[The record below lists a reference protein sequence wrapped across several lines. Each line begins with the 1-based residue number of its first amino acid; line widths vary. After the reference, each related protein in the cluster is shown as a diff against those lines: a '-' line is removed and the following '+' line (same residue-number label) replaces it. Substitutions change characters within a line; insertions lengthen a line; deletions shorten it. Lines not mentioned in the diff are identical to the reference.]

1 MKKIKHKLL
10 KETRVYKLVFFIGV
24 YLVLANKIEAQ
35 TEQNQQTIDTNNL
48 VLLNDYNVD
57 TIKTYET
64 ALIDMNRKMEL
75 DSFTLGQV
83 YEVTYQFINIES
95 KPIKMKDVIGSCSCM
110 TYEWYNQPIDAG
122 ATGWI
127 KIKYKA
133 TIPEKIFSNIKLI
146 LYDINGIKPMV
157 IIPVKI
163 SANAKYPNAN

>member
-95 KPIKMKDVIGSCSCM
+95 KPIKM
-110 TYEWYNQPIDAG
+110 
-122 ATGWI
+122 
-127 KIKYKA
+127 
-133 TIPEKIFSNIKLI
+133 
-146 LYDINGIKPMV
+146 
-157 IIPVKI
+157 
-163 SANAKYPNAN
+163 

>member
-1 MKKIKHKLL
+1 MMKTNRKIL
-10 KETRVYKLVFFIGV
+10 KETRFYKLVLIIGFF
-24 YLVLANKIEAQ
+24 LLLANKIEAQ
-35 TEQNQQTIDTNNL
+35 TEQNQQRIDTNNL

-57 TIKTYET
+57 TVKTYET
-64 ALIDMNRKMEL
+64 ALLDMNRKMEL

-127 KIKYKA
+127 KLNTKLLFLKKYFQ
-133 TIPEKIFSNIKLI
+133 T
-146 LYDINGIKPMV
+146 
-157 IIPVKI
+157 
-163 SANAKYPNAN
+163 